1 MRKWKLRQVRTD
13 TQARLKTSEH
23 VTLQPGGDS
32 VLRCHPGNP
41 RPEGPRGGESVP
53 GRGSPD
59 GGASAALTSLVLAEG
74 DDVWVVVVDE
84 AWERAGL
91 ATAHADLAVPPL
103 ACLWVL
109 PEGHQTPAK
118 EDGLRGPA
126 WQGAW
131 GRGTHLPAVVH
142 SHEIA
147 DQQEGVGQHAHR
159 DLQETRGSVT
169 PPTAALDEALWGLR
183 EPVVRSSR
191 HGSAC

>member
-53 GRGSPD
+53 GRGSLD
-59 GGASAALTSLVLAEG
+59 GRASAALTSLVLAEG

-131 GRGTHLPAVVH
+131 GKPTHQPIHPL
-142 SHEIA
+142 I
-147 DQQEGVGQHAHR
+147 
-159 DLQETRGSVT
+159 
-169 PPTAALDEALWGLR
+169 
-183 EPVVRSSR
+183 
-191 HGSAC
+191 C